1 MLALYGGGRYGLSQ
15 KYNNWYAPIW
25 NSWTPERRERQKI
38 DFRAAAPTLEETF
51 IKPVNAGWRPSHQ
64 LRMQQQSEQS
74 VIFDCVISG
83 PTTLPTLVAPVAN
96 LSPSRSVLVPGSA
109 ETATVNLNSP
119 VTFTLSS
126 SQTSTSQRI
135 YFEEPHQCQETIF
148 ELHLKIKLNLP

>member
-1 MLALYGGGRYGLSQ
+1 
-15 KYNNWYAPIW
+15 
-25 NSWTPERRERQKI
+25 
-38 DFRAAAPTLEETF
+38 
-51 IKPVNAGWRPSHQ
+51 
-64 LRMQQQSEQS
+64 MQQQSEQS

-135 YFEEPHQCQETIF
+135 YFEESHQCQETIF